1 MIALQHRVD
10 AGSSQPVAVVVEDDE
25 DQRNLL
31 GVIFEES
38 DVQVIACDSADA
50 AVKVME
56 NVGARAVFMFA
67 DISNGGRLAREVEN
81 RWPHTRLVTT
91 SDPGTSERPK
101 TRRTKRIEKPWRAL
115 ELIVELERAL
125 STDRRYS

>member
-1 MIALQHRVD
+1 MIGMHGAAAAHDR
-10 AGSSQPVAVVVEDDE
+10 PVAVVVEDDE

-31 GVIFEES
+31 GAIFEES

-56 NVGARAVFMFA
+56 KVGARAVFMFA
-67 DISNGGRLAREVEN
+67 DISNGGGLTHEVES

-91 SDPGTSERPK
+91 SE
-101 TRRTKRIEKPWRAL
+101 TRTGIRARKRTKQIAKPWRPL
-115 ELIVELERAL
+115 DLIVELERAL
-125 STDRRYS
+125 AAGSPSS